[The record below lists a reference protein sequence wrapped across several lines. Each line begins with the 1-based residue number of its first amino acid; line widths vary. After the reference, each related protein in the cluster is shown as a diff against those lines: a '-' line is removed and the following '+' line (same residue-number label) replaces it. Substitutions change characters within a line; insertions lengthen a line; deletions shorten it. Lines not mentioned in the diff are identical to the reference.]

1 MSGADNM
8 KVEEMIVSDRYDSAR
23 AYQEMTQEERA
34 KYDTLIAQ
42 LDRMLCERKSKERRQ
57 QVMCIS
63 FPDRRQGDRR
73 RG

>member
-1 MSGADNM
+1 ME
-8 KVEEMIVSDRYDSAR
+8 VEELVIQDRYDSAR

-34 KYDTLIAQ
+34 KYDALIAQ

-63 FPDRRQGDRR
+63 FQDRRKGDRR
-73 RG
+73 RE